1 MEDEGS
7 FFPDYFEDFL
17 IIDEAD
23 EEAPDE
29 NEEIVVIDSIEDR
42 DVTAEEVNLDDFEV
56 VDEYMA
62 PEFESLQ
69 VTLLQDLPSLQV
81 MVRSVGERLRS
92 ESNMARKRPQNQ
104 IPRSRQVTSRK
115 TNNKRMKCV
124 TCPNHL
130 HEETCP
136 TAPRGKR
143 KLVVPLPNQG
153 LLDMW

>member
-1 MEDEGS
+1 M
-7 FFPDYFEDFL
+7 
-17 IIDEAD
+17 
-23 EEAPDE
+23 
-29 NEEIVVIDSIEDR
+29 NEEFVVIDSIEDR

-56 VDEYMA
+56 VDEYVA

-69 VTLLQDLPSLQV
+69 VTLLQDLTSMQV
-81 MVRSVGERLRS
+81 MVRTS
-92 ESNMARKRPQNQ
+92 EKRQSNMARKRPQNQ

-136 TAPRGKR
+136 TAPRDKR